1 MMKVL
6 LCEDERELSNAISV
20 ILKHHNYTVDTVYNG
35 QDAYD
40 YGLSDQYDVIL
51 LDLMMPKKN
60 GLDVLKE
67 LRNQGIKTPV
77 LILSAKSEVSDKI
90 KGLDLGADDYLSK
103 PFSMAEM
110 IARIRAITRRQIED
124 FSNRMNFYDLVL
136 NRSTYELSVGDNS
149 THLSSKEFQMMEMLI
164 THPNVVIS
172 TETFMEKIWGYD
184 SESEINVVWVYI
196 SALRKK
202 IVSLNSNVGIKAAR
216 GVGYRLEKL
225 ND

>member
-1 MMKVL
+1 MKVL

-124 FSNRMNFYDLVL
+124 FSNQMNFYDLVL

-172 TETFMEKIWGYD
+172 TETFMEKVWGYD

-202 IVSLNSNVGIKAAR
+202 IVSLNAHVGIKAAR

>member
-110 IARIRAITRRQIED
+110 IARIRAITRRKIED
-124 FSNRMNFYDLVL
+124 FRF
-136 NRSTYELSVGDNS
+136 G
-149 THLSSKEFQMMEMLI
+149 F
-164 THPNVVIS
+164 
-172 TETFMEKIWGYD
+172 
-184 SESEINVVWVYI
+184 
-196 SALRKK
+196 
-202 IVSLNSNVGIKAAR
+202 
-216 GVGYRLEKL
+216 
-225 ND
+225 